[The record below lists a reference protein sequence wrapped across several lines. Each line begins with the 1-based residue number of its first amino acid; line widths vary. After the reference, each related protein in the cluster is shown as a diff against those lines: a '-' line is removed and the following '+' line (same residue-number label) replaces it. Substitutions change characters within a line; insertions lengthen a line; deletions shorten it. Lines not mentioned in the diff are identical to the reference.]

1 MKRGPATFFPVPDQG
16 FIRTAMTDA
25 LPERARESLLAQ
37 IPMARLGAPEDVAET
52 VAFLAS
58 PRASYVTGQVWVV
71 DGGMV
76 TA

>member
-1 MKRGPATFFPVPDQG
+1 VNAVAPG

-25 LPERARESLLAQ
+25 LPERARDSLLAQ
-37 IPMARLGAPEDVAET
+37 IPLGRLGAPEDVAET

-76 TA
+76 MA